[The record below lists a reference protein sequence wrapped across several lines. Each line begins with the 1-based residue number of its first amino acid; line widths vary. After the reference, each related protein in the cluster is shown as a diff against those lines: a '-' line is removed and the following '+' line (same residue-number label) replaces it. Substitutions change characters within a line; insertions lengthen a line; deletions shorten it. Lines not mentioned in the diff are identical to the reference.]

1 MKNSIYAIFLLF
13 VFLAC
18 STKKNKPINKGYH
31 SLVSSYNV
39 LFNGNQSL
47 NEGLLQT
54 EEGFTENYWDIL
66 PIEKLNISQDIITVG
81 GIENENFLKGEEKA
95 AKTVQKHSMQIDG
108 AQRNPKIANA
118 YMLLG
123 KARYFDQRFVPSLDA
138 FNQVFKQS
146 NEQTI
151 IDGSLIWKAKANIR
165 LEQENLALEILNKL
179 LQKESL
185 SKENIL
191 EGNAALAMA
200 YLKLDEEKKA
210 VKPLKIA
217 HEIEN
222 NNLKKARYLYILGQ
236 ILEKQSN
243 KDSANIF
250 FKKVYQFNRKIPREL
265 FVNAKLKTLLL
276 GSLENDKK
284 ESQFKKMI
292 ENYENEDFLDK
303 IFFNYSMFLFSKN
316 SNDLAKIYLNKAVR
330 ENSNDKELLYRAF
343 IKMSKIYFENSDYL
357 IAGKYLDSTL
367 NNLDKKSKKF
377 WEIQRQKKG
386 ISQIIQLENNIN
398 LYDSLIKISSYD
410 SEKLNNTLKEIER
423 NETQI
428 KVDDEKQAKINRQ
441 TTGFKSKSK
450 KSNFYFYNDNLVALG
465 KNSFETLWGV
475 RVKQT
480 YWRNPISS
488 QTSQVKLSEK
498 AINEKETNQT
508 ESFVS
513 DEKSDLLSSI
523 PRTKVQK
530 DSIFNLKNDSYLRL
544 AELYLVKYK
553 DFGSAESRLKKVINS
568 DPKQNFVAEANYLLY
583 KLYKQ
588 QGLKTAEEI
597 KSKIINNHPNS
608 KFSKILQNANSLVVE
623 EEFLIK
629 KLDSLQTLF
638 KEQKFNLVINEIDK
652 QLNLIESQK
661 ISVDYELLK
670 AASYG
675 RLEGILYYGEMLKEI
690 INKYPNSPRADELKG
705 ISKEINK
712 KWKLKKDNEKSGK
725 HLLVYIVDSE
735 SLNQEVLGKIKNV
748 LDNSKRVSFD
758 VYNQTT
764 NFLVIGDFLNLE
776 NANKS
781 RGFLE
786 KKIELLK
793 LNNNFV
799 VLSSQYKNML
809 IYKTLDLFIK

>member
-1 MKNSIYAIFLLF
+1 
-13 VFLAC
+13 
-18 STKKNKPINKGYH
+18 
-31 SLVSSYNV
+31 
-39 LFNGNQSL
+39 
-47 NEGLLQT
+47 
-54 EEGFTENYWDIL
+54 
-66 PIEKLNISQDIITVG
+66 
-81 GIENENFLKGEEKA
+81 
-95 AKTVQKHSMQIDG
+95 
-108 AQRNPKIANA
+108 
-118 YMLLG
+118 
-123 KARYFDQRFVPSLDA
+123 
-138 FNQVFKQS
+138 
-146 NEQTI
+146 
-151 IDGSLIWKAKANIR
+151 
-165 LEQENLALEILNKL
+165 
-179 LQKESL
+179 
-185 SKENIL
+185 
-191 EGNAALAMA
+191 
-200 YLKLDEEKKA
+200 
-210 VKPLKIA
+210 
-217 HEIEN
+217 
-222 NNLKKARYLYILGQ
+222 
-236 ILEKQSN
+236 
-243 KDSANIF
+243 
-250 FKKVYQFNRKIPREL
+250 
-265 FVNAKLKTLLL
+265 
-276 GSLENDKK
+276 
-284 ESQFKKMI
+284 MI

-303 IFFNYSMFLFSKN
+303 IFFNYSVFLFSKN

-330 ENSNDKELLYRAF
+330 ENSNDKELLYRVF
-343 IKMSKIYFENSDYL
+343 MKMSKIYFENSDYL

-410 SEKLNNTLKEIER
+410 SEKLNNILKEIER